1 MMSLLERLLWRRS
14 ARQAR
19 DAAIE
24 CLARARTHELGGRPD
39 EALSLG
45 RAGLALL
52 RDPQVRR
59 NRTVE
64 AATLID
70 LTLLVER
77 VAELRGGWGAARED
91 LSDSL
96 AAIERLTTDSEGAGG
111 AGGHPRAGEWR
122 QAVSFLESRLR
133 RYPER

>member
-1 MMSLLERLLWRRS
+1 MLMSLLERLLWRRS

-19 DAAIE
+19 DAAVE

-52 RDPQVRR
+52 RDPQIRR
-59 NRTVE
+59 DRTLE

-77 VAELRGGWGAARED
+77 VAEMRGGWGAARED

-96 AAIERLTTDSEGAGG
+96 AAIQRLTKDSDGAGR
-111 AGGHPRAGEWR
+111 HPRAEEWR
-122 QAVSFLESRLR
+122 QAVPFLESRLQ